1 MFRRHAPEFVQD
13 LQNTTQQVDGAVAE
27 YERRQRRLANLRE
40 EALGV
45 VADLAEQIEANRQA
59 ATTTGYEQEAALD
72 KQAGVRIAS
81 RGAAIA
87 VRRSAARVGA
97 TRSRQEQGGR
107 HAGPTPQPAGRA
119 QGPAESGRG
128 ASAGGGQVTPTY
140 PQ

>member
-72 KQAGVRIAS
+72 KQQECESQVEALQS
-81 RGAAIA
+81 QYDD
-87 VRRSAARVGA
+87 RRQELEQLEVDKSKADATLARLHSQRDVLKARLKVAAAR
-97 TRSRQEQGGR
+97 QQ
-107 HAGPTPQPAGRA
+107 
-119 QGPAESGRG
+119 AEDK
-128 ASAGGGQVTPTY
+128 
-140 PQ
+140 